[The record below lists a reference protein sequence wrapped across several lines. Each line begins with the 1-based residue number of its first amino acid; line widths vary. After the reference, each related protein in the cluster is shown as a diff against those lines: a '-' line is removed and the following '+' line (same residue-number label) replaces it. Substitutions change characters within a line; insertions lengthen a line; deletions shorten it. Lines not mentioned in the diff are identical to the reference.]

1 MPVVKLYY
9 DDLERLTGVSKDV
22 ILERLP
28 MLGADIERIEEDH
41 VAVEFFPNRPDLF
54 SVEGVARAMRGFLE
68 LEAGLPR
75 FEVKQSDIKMLVD
88 ASVKGVRPHV
98 VCALVRNLKLDSRAI
113 ESLMQLQEHLHW
125 GLGRNRAKVSVG
137 VHDFSRVKPPFHY
150 LAASPDFK
158 FVPLDFNEEM
168 SMQEILER
176 HPKGIAF
183 SFILEGFDRYPLIQD
198 NEGNVLSFP
207 PIINAELTRVTEE
220 TRDIFIEVTGTE
232 EAGISLALNIIV
244 CALAE
249 RGGEIHS
256 VAVHDST
263 TKITPNLE
271 ARKMRV
277 SVSAATRLIGVR
289 LTAETARECCER
301 LRLGAEI
308 LGDDELEVS
317 IPAYRTDI
325 MHSWDIIED
334 IAIGYGYENIGGE
347 LPSTVT
353 VGEIHPT
360 EEWKALARDVMTGL
374 GYLEVM
380 TFTLASEERQFLRM
394 RRPQP
399 PSLLK
404 VASPITTEHTMLR
417 VSLLPSLLEVL
428 SLNRH
433 YELPQ
438 RIFEVGA
445 VFPPPSLQ
453 ERQSLAAV
461 SMHVDADFAEVR
473 AVVDAVLEELLAA
486 PASVKFVPSD
496 DSAFLEGRRGDVII
510 GGVNVGVFGELHPEI
525 LENFELVHPVVGF
538 ELDLDAIF
546 GDGR

>member
-9 DDLERLTGVSKDV
+9 DDLEQLTGVSKDV

-41 VAVEFFPNRPDLF
+41 AAVEFFPNRPDLF
-54 SVEGVARAMRGFLE
+54 SVEGVARAMRGFLG
-68 LEAGLPR
+68 LECGLPR
-75 FEVKQSDIKMLVD
+75 FEVKASDVEMFVD
-88 ASVKGVRPHV
+88 ASVKDVRPYV
-98 VCALVRNLKLDSRAI
+98 VCALVRNLELDSRAI

-125 GLGRNRAKVSVG
+125 GLGRNRAKVSIG
-137 VHDFSRVKPPFHY
+137 VHDFSRVKPPFRY
-150 LAASPDFK
+150 LATTPDLR
-158 FVPLDFNEEM
+158 FVPLDFDEEM
-168 SMQEILER
+168 SMREILER
-176 HPKGIAF
+176 HPKGVAF
-183 SFILEGFDRYPLIQD
+183 GFILEGFDRYPLIRD
-198 NEGNVLSFP
+198 AEGNVLSFP

-220 TRDIFIEVTGTE
+220 TRDVFIEVTGTD

-256 VAVHDST
+256 VAVHDAT

-277 SVSAATRLIGVR
+277 RVSEAAKLIGVQ
-289 LTAETARECCER
+289 LTAETAKECCER

-325 MHSWDIIED
+325 MHPWDIIED

-360 EEWKALARDVMTGL
+360 EERKALARDVMTGL

-380 TFTLASEERQFLRM
+380 TFTLTSEDRQFTKM

-399 PSLLK
+399 PSLLR

-428 SLNRH
+428 SMNRH

-445 VFPPPSLQ
+445 VFPPPSFE

-461 SMHVDADFAEVR
+461 SMHADADFAEIR
-473 AVVDAVLEELLAA
+473 ALVDAVLRELPA
-486 PASVKFVPSD
+486 ASVRFVPSED
-496 DSAFLEGRRGDVII
+496 RAFLEGRRGNIMV
-510 GGVNVGVFGELHPEI
+510 GGVKVGVFGELHPEV

-546 GDGR
+546 ENGR